1 MDSRVLSFVCALAF
15 GIVSSLAAP
24 LSVLAQTAGS
34 ISGTVVDSTGQPL
47 GKARVTVNGANISQ
61 AVETA
66 PDGTFSARVPEGIY
80 SVVTSANGFH
90 ASRNDN
96 VVVGAGQSA
105 TVAVTLA
112 AASLETIG
120 HVSASSSTSVNT
132 TSASTNVQSAQTY
145 VDQGQPQVKN
155 ILDQIPGVEIQRSSS
170 AAPGGNSS
178 ISIRGA
184 QPYESQI
191 LIDGHPVVSSGNGAY
206 GFNGSFINSL
216 LLGDVE
222 VSKGPGNMPN
232 TVENAVGGTLNFKT
246 PAITGGPTG
255 RAMVGYD
262 SFNGDYFGLLFSDTF
277 GKLGVAVGVAQ
288 NRTLGYLP
296 PTFTALAGAVSP
308 TVTAGTAYNAHI
320 GVVDFAYPATQNYFS
335 NSQLAKIAY
344 NFSPQTSLQLSQYT
358 TQVDNDETGTNYQ
371 YVNASI
377 VPCIN
382 TTQKPVT
389 TCPPV
394 NSHNN
399 YTSNP
404 NLGYIGQTEPLN
416 IYAPYP
422 NTTEFDNE
430 PIYAAEFRTVIGPGS
445 LLARY
450 YTGTINRTITQGAYL
465 GAVDPC
471 TTPGCPN
478 ASNYNVFPSIEA
490 SNTYDGAPYVENTID
505 VLHGFDA
512 QYSVPFGPN
521 TVTLGFD
528 RHVDAST
535 FGEYDP
541 SQGPPTYPQNIII
554 QSLSYNVRGTFALT
568 RNLTFETGLYAS
580 STTYVG
586 NRFDP
591 RGGLVLAFNPNATL
605 RLSYASAYAAPY
617 YNLVNPTSHVSQGTL
632 DLATQTYLPETSSGF
647 DLGSDIKLGGNNL
660 ISTDLYSTNIFN
672 RYASVTTQLATPG
685 TYNGTPYT
693 AINQNGNQANVRQ
706 EGFEF
711 NFLHSPAIGV
721 GFHTAVDLLRD
732 YAYNQ
737 TLAGVSTNSIFG
749 ATVANNVQL
758 PYYPFSKIRNDLFYT
773 FGNKAQV
780 RFSSST
786 YGANNAYGQSGFTT
800 FDASIRTPL
809 QHGLTLNIGGTN
821 LFNHDDYGATAIYDG
836 GYTFPTLAGGT
847 HYTTY
852 IFAQPRTLFIELERV
867 VGPSGQSTVPNSS
880 L

>member
-1 MDSRVLSFVCALAF
+1 LNSRVLTLACALAF
-15 GIVSSLAAP
+15 GIGSSFAAP
-24 LSVLAQTAGS
+24 VSVLAQTAGS
-34 ISGTVVDSTGQPL
+34 ISGTVTDLTGQPL
-47 GKARVTVNGANISQ
+47 GNARVTITGPNVSQ
-61 AVETA
+61 VVATA
-66 PDGTFSARVPEGIY
+66 PNGTFSVNVPEGIY
-80 SVVTSANGFH
+80 SIAVSANGFQG
-90 ASRNDN
+90 SQNDN
-96 VVVGAGQSA
+96 VVVAPGQGA
-105 TVAVTLA
+105 TVAVKLS

-120 HVSASSSTSVNT
+120 RVTTNVKSINT
-132 TSASTNVQSAQTY
+132 TSASTNIQSGQTY
-145 VDQGQPQVKN
+145 IDQGQTQVKN

-232 TVENAVGGTLNFKT
+232 TIENAIGGSLNFKT

-255 RAMVGYD
+255 RALIGYD
-262 SFNGDYFGLLFSDTF
+262 SFDGDYFGALFSDTF

-288 NRTLGYLP
+288 NRTPGYLP
-296 PTFTALAGAVSP
+296 QNFTALAGAVSP
-308 TVTAGTAYNAHI
+308 TVTAGTAYNPHI
-320 GVVDFAYPATQNYFS
+320 GVVNFAYPATQNYLS

-344 NFSPQTSLQLSQYT
+344 NFSPQTSVQFSQYT
-358 TQVDNDETGTNYQ
+358 TQVNNDETGTNYQ
-371 YVNASI
+371 YVSAQI

-382 TTQKPVT
+382 THQLPVT
-389 TCPPV
+389 TCPPGD
-394 NSHNN
+394 SHNN

-430 PIYAAEFRTVIGPGS
+430 PIYSGEFRTVIGPGS
-445 LLARY
+445 FLARY
-450 YTGTINRTITQGAYL
+450 YTGTINRTITQGAFL

-471 TTPGCPN
+471 TTPACPN
-478 ASNYNVFPSIEA
+478 ASNYNIFPSYEA
-490 SNTYDGAPYVENTID
+490 SNSYDGAPYIENTID
-505 VLHGFDA
+505 VLHGLDA
-512 QYSVPFGPN
+512 QYSIPFGAN
-521 TVTLGFD
+521 NITFGFD

-541 SQGPPTYPQNIII
+541 SQGPPSFPQNIII
-554 QSLSYNVRGTFALT
+554 QSLSYSLRGAFALT
-568 RNLTFETGLYAS
+568 PQLTFEAGLYES

-591 RGGLVLAFNPNATL
+591 RGGLVFKFNPNAAV

-617 YNLVNPTSHVSQGTL
+617 YALVNPSSYVSQGTL
-632 DLATQTYLPETSSGF
+632 NLATQNFLPETSSGF
-647 DLGSDIKLGGNNL
+647 DLGSDIKLGNDNL
-660 ISTDLYSTNIFN
+660 ISTDLYTTNIFN
-672 RYASVTTQLATPG
+672 RYASVTTQTPG
-685 TYNGTPYT
+685 TFQGTPYT
-693 AINQNGNQANVRQ
+693 MITQNGNQANVRQ

-711 NFLHSPAIGV
+711 NFLHSPAIGL

-732 YAYNQ
+732 YAYDQ

-749 ATVANNVQL
+749 ATVANNAQL

-773 FGNKAQV
+773 FGNTAQV
-780 RFSSST
+780 RFSSSS
-786 YGANNAYGQSGFTT
+786 YGQNNAYGQAGFTT
-800 FDASIRTPL
+800 FDVSFRTPL

-821 LFNHDDYGATAIYDG
+821 IFNHDNYGSTAIYDG

-852 IFAQPRTLFIELERV
+852 IFTQPRTLFIQLERA
-867 VGPSGQSTVPNSS
+867 VGPNGNSTVPSTS